1 MGMNNYKI
9 SITLLNDGSV
19 DPLVRALNVIR
30 RGKVNVKSIIM
41 SSNQNHVNV
50 EVYVEGIED
59 EVNWVCNKLNKLYD
73 IVNVSYTTSISIP
86 KVQSLQVG
94 ERNG

>member
-1 MGMNNYKI
+1 MNNYKI
-9 SITLLNDGSV
+9 SITLLNNDGSV
-19 DPLVRALNVIR
+19 DPVVRALNVIR
-30 RGKVNVKSIIM
+30 RGKVNVKSM
-41 SSNQNHVNV
+41 LTYFNQNHVNV

-73 IVNVSYTTSISIP
+73 VVNVSYSTSISIP

>member
-1 MGMNNYKI
+1 MNSFKI
-9 SITLLNDGSV
+9 SITLLNNDGSV
-19 DPLVRALNVIR
+19 DPLVRALNIIR
-30 RGKVNVKSIIM
+30 RGKINVKSM
-41 SSNQNHVNV
+41 TVSFNQSHVNV

-73 IVNVSYTTSISIP
+73 VANVSYTTSISIP

-94 ERNG
+94 ERDG